1 MSDEIIERVKA
12 NPRYHA
18 LVRERS
24 LLGGILSIIVII
36 CFGGFILMMGFA
48 RDFLG
53 TAAAEGSAISIG
65 FPIGL
70 GVGAVCMIC
79 SGFYVWRANK
89 DFDRLIAE
97 IVKEA
102 HADAEAGR

>member
-1 MSDEIIERVKA
+1 MSDDVIERVKA

-18 LVRERS
+18 LARERS
-24 LLGGILSIIVII
+24 LLGGILSAIVLIF
-36 CFGGFILMMGFA
+36 FGGFILMMGFA

-53 TAAAEGSAISIG
+53 TPLSEHSAISIG
-65 FPIGL
+65 FPIGFAVAL
-70 GVGAVCMIC
+70 VGMIC

-102 HADAEAGR
+102 HAEREAGE

>member
-1 MSDEIIERVKA
+1 MSDDIIERVKA

-24 LLGGILSIIVII
+24 VLGGLLSLIVVIV
-36 CFGGFILMMGFA
+36 FGGFILMMGFA
-48 RDFLG
+48 RPFLG
-53 TAAAEGSAISIG
+53 QAVAEGSAISIG

-70 GVGAVCMIC
+70 GVAVICMIC
-79 SGFYVWRANK
+79 TGIYVRRANK
-89 DFDRLIAE
+89 DFDRLIAD

-102 HADAEAGR
+102 RVEKEAGE